1 MHTPAYFKVEDENLI
16 DRFLRDNSF
25 GTLISTGAPYPL
37 ATHIPMELG
46 FNTSGQSVLQGHIS
60 KANPQWHS
68 WVDYPQVLAVFL
80 SPIHHYISSS
90 WYNHPNVPTW
100 NYMSVHVS
108 GELHILKEEAL
119 KDSLRQLTD
128 KYEKDSLN
136 PVSLDQLPV
145 SVQNQING
153 IVGFEIH
160 IARKEASFKLSQNRN
175 EEDFLNIIDQLKK
188 SGKPQAL
195 DLAELMEQLKRP

>member
-1 MHTPAYFKVEDENLI
+1 MHTPAYYKVEDENLI

-25 GTLISTGAPYPL
+25 GTLISTGSSYPL

-46 FNTSGQSVLQGHIS
+46 LNTGGKPVLHGHIS

-68 WVDYPQVLAVFL
+68 WATHPQVLAVFL

-108 GELHILKEEAL
+108 GELHILQDEAL
-119 KDSLRQLTD
+119 KESLRQLTD
-128 KYEKDSLN
+128 KYEKESLN

-153 IVGFEIH
+153 IVGFEIL
-160 IARKEASFKLSQNRN
+160 IDRKEASFKLSQNRN
-175 EEDFLNIIDQLKK
+175 EEDFLNIINQLKN

-195 DLAELMEQLKRP
+195 FLAEIMEQLK